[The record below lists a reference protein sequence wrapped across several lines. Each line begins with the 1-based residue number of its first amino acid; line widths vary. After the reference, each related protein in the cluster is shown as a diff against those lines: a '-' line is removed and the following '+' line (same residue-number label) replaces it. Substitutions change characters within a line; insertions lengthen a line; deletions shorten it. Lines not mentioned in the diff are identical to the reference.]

1 MKKQYELFRKLQIV
15 FLLTFA
21 FSGSIYTFAQT
32 PQNDRELAQAMEFIS
47 QNRYIDALPLL
58 EKAAKRYPNDAE
70 TQGHLGIAVLSN
82 SSSIKDENLRK
93 KEVSRGREVL
103 KKAHKLGSKNVM
115 VLHYLQMLER
125 SDGELDVVSTT
136 ASKEVEDAIREGE
149 GFFGRGE
156 FDKAFLAYERASR
169 LDPTSYEA
177 ALFAGDSF
185 YSQKKYKESEVW
197 FAKAVAINPNRE
209 QAHRF
214 WGDALVNQG
223 KGKEAL
229 VKFADAYIAEP
240 DLRLTWDTFFN
251 AVKSHGARKTSPFVV
266 LPSEE
271 QISNANLVIDKE
283 KLSAQDG
290 TNNWNRFTETRA
302 KQIENFNKVANG
314 RIFEPTVSEDVE
326 ALKNVVAGLKS
337 SRQKGVKLS
346 KSMENLIA
354 IDNLGML
361 DVYTIMIIHG
371 GDSCPEYEAFR
382 DKNRARMEK
391 FLVEYF
397 AEDKQELPKLLS
409 SL

>member
-1 MKKQYELFRKLQIV
+1 MKQQYELFKKLRIILLV
-15 FLLTFA
+15 MFTFSGVTLTFA
-21 FSGSIYTFAQT
+21 QNL
-32 PQNDRELAQAMEFIS
+32 QNDKELAQATAFMR

-58 EKAAKRYPNDAE
+58 EKAAKRYPDDGEIHAN
-70 TQGHLGIAVLSN
+70 LGVAILAN
-82 SSSIKDENLRK
+82 STTIKDENLRK
-93 KEVSRGREVL
+93 KEVARAGEIL
-103 KKAHKLGSKNVM
+103 KKANKLGTENVLA
-115 VLHYLQMLER
+115 LHYIDLLEQ
-125 SDGELDVVSTT
+125 GLDVDSVSDSS
-136 ASKEVEDAIREGE
+136 SKEVEDAIREGE

-156 FDKAFLAYERASR
+156 FDKAFLAYQRASK
-169 LDPTSYEA
+169 LDPKSYEA
-177 ALFAGDSF
+177 AVFAGDCF
-185 YSQKKYKESEVW
+185 YAQKKYKESEIW

-223 KGKEAL
+223 KGREAL
-229 VKFADAYIAEP
+229 VKFANAFIAEP
-240 DLRLTWDTFFN
+240 TSRLTWDTFLN
-251 AVKSHGARKTSPFVV
+251 AVKNHGTRKTSPFVI

-271 QISNANLVIDKE
+271 QIGNANLVVDTKL
-283 KLSAQDG
+283 LSAEDG
-290 TNNWNRFTETRA
+290 TDNWNRFTETRA

-326 ALKNVVAGLKS
+326 ALKNVVVGLKS

-361 DVYTIMIIHG
+361 DFYTIMIIHG
-371 GDSCPEYEAFR
+371 GDSCSEYEAFR